1 MSAGAK
7 GLQAVEKAR
16 DTFEE
21 DPMAKYNHVVH
32 KATKLNSNL
41 VTNDQAADTDTMRVY
56 FERRVPLKHS
66 RLGVQMCTLIN
77 SVHAALKQDDPE
89 LALGRI
95 AGAYQAMEQ
104 WATDGAPG
112 NGMSPLA

>member
-16 DTFEE
+16 ETFEE
-21 DPMAKYNHVVH
+21 NPMAKYNHDVH
-32 KATKLNSNL
+32 KATKLSASL
-41 VTNDQAADTDTMRVY
+41 VTNGHAETIRVY

-66 RLGVQMCTLIN
+66 RLGVQMFTLRN
-77 SVHAALKQDDPE
+77 SVHAALKQDDPD

>member
-41 VTNDQAADTDTMRVY
+41 ITNGHADTMWVY

-66 RLGVQMCTLIN
+66 RLVVQMFTLRH
-77 SVHAALKQDDPE
+77 SVYAALKQDDPE

-95 AGAYQAMEQ
+95 TGAYQAMEQ